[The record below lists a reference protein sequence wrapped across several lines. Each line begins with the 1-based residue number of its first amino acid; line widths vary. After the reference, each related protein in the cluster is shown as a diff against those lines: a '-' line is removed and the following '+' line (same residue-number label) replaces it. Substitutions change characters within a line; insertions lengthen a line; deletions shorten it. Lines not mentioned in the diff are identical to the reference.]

1 MERVVKDGV
10 LALLPS
16 ENPDTAKEITES
28 QRGLHIFLPKLQPN
42 SSWMRDLLPQMK
54 DLLFPKASLGPRR
67 FSAGL
72 PGRARGKRKAGRNGK
87 LAGEAWKG
95 DHWRERGVGR
105 WRSTMWRSTM
115 AHGGKRMVRR
125 GTDPRRQLI
134 HVSWWAAKQ
143 RVGRAG
149 WSRFPWSSRKW
160 TLSSWY
166 GSS

>member
-1 MERVVKDGV
+1 
-10 LALLPS
+10 
-16 ENPDTAKEITES
+16 
-28 QRGLHIFLPKLQPN
+28 
-42 SSWMRDLLPQMK
+42 
-54 DLLFPKASLGPRR
+54 
-67 FSAGL
+67 
-72 PGRARGKRKAGRNGK
+72 
-87 LAGEAWKG
+87 
-95 DHWRERGVGR
+95 
-105 WRSTMWRSTM
+105 MWRGTM

-166 GSS
+166 GSSETTLRLWNRLSWIAVQRLETEGGSSEIPETSFKKRTQA